1 MTWFFLILML
11 IGCLLVTLAVL
22 GFIVVFLIELV
33 MES

>member
-11 IGCLLVTLAVL
+11 IGCLLVTLSVL